1 MSSAQPLHAL
11 IVEDSPED
19 ADLLVS
25 ELRRAGFA
33 VEWRRV
39 DREADYTAE
48 LSPTLDVI
56 FADFTLPQFDPL
68 RALELLRKKG
78 LEIPFIIV
86 SGSIGEDRA
95 VAVMREGAWDY
106 LLKDRLGRLGQAT
119 LQALAKKRL
128 LDERRHD
135 QAALQAREE
144 QLRLLVNHIPQA
156 FWMTDIKQEQP
167 VYVSPAYKT
176 IWGRSRRQ
184 LKRDPAAWMNAIH
197 PEDRGR
203 VSAAMKKM
211 PGETYDE
218 QYRILRP
225 DGTVR
230 WIQDR
235 AFPVATR
242 AGRVYGIVGVAED
255 ITERKQAQER
265 IARLSR
271 VHAVLSGINSLIVRV
286 RDRRALFE
294 EACRI
299 AREPGNFRMAWIG
312 WLEDTPPALLPV
324 AWAGMDEALLSK
336 IRFYPGDD
344 APDSSRVESR
354 ALREKQAVFCN
365 DISAEPALGTAGE
378 TALAQDCRSVIA
390 LPLLMENQ
398 AVGVFVLYAAEPG
411 FFTEEE
417 RLLLNELAADISF
430 AIDYIAKEEKLRYLA
445 YYDPLTGLSNRTLFY
460 DHQNQM
466 INASQRGNTLAAVLL
481 FDVENFRLIN
491 DTLGRHVGDT
501 LLRVIAERIK
511 GEFRSSNS
519 LARVGA
525 DCFAVMLAELRQGAD
540 VVHVVEEKILKPLA
554 QPVRIGD
561 RELRTSV
568 KVGIALFPNDGIDAD
583 TLFKNAEAAL
593 KRAKES
599 RERYLFYAPEMNAR
613 AAERFAL
620 ESRLRRAV
628 EQGQFVLHYQPKIAL
643 ANGRLKGLEAL
654 LRWNDPEMG
663 LIPPGG
669 FIPVLEETGMIL
681 EVGQWVL
688 VQAISDFQRWQ
699 SQGWTAPRI
708 AVNVSAIQLRQK
720 NFVARIA
727 QAIERAGAPEH
738 GLDLELTESLLMED
752 IGASVAKLRAIQ
764 EMEVRI
770 AVDDFG
776 TGYSS
781 LNYIAKLPIH
791 ALKIDRS
798 FIVNMTNTPDDLT
811 IVSTII
817 SLAHSFRLQVVAEG
831 VESEEQARFLT
842 LLRCDEGQGCLFSRP
857 LPMDRIEA
865 MLAADPKPFSKGGI
879 VDGQER
885 R

>member
-1 MSSAQPLHAL
+1 MTSTQPLHAL
-11 IVEDSPED
+11 ILEDSPED
-19 ADLLVS
+19 AELLIS

-39 DREADYTAE
+39 DSEADYTAQ
-48 LSPTLDVI
+48 LSPKLDVI
-56 FADFTLPQFDPL
+56 FADYALPQFDPL
-68 RALELLRKKG
+68 RALELLRQKG

-95 VAVMREGAWDY
+95 VAAMREGAWDY

-119 LQALAKKRL
+119 QQALEKKRL
-128 LDERRHD
+128 QDERRQA

-144 QLRLLVNHIPQA
+144 QLRLLVNHIPEV
-156 FWMTDIKQEQP
+156 FWTTDIKQEQSF
-167 VYVSPAYKT
+167 YVSPAYKT
-176 IWGRSRRQ
+176 IWGRSRRE
-184 LKRDPAAWMNAIH
+184 LKRDPTAWMKAIH

-203 VSAAMKKM
+203 VSAAMEKL

-218 QYRILRP
+218 QYRIVRP
-225 DGTVR
+225 DGSVR

-235 AFPVATR
+235 AFPVANR

-255 ITERKQAQER
+255 ITERKQAQEK

-286 RDRRALFE
+286 RDRGALLE

-312 WLEDTPPALLPV
+312 WLEETPLALIPV
-324 AWAGMDEALLSK
+324 AWAEMDEALLSK
-336 IRFYPGDD
+336 IQFYPGDD
-344 APDSSRVESR
+344 APESSRVESR

-365 DISAEPALGTAGE
+365 DISAEPALGTARE
-378 TALAQDCRSVIA
+378 TLLAQGCRSVIA

-398 AVGVFVLYAAEPG
+398 AVGVFVLYAAEPD
-411 FFTEEE
+411 FFTDEE
-417 RLLLNELAADISF
+417 RLLLNELGADISF
-430 AIDYIAKEEKLRYLA
+430 ALDYLAKEEKLRYLA

-466 INASQRGNTLAAVLL
+466 INASQRGNTLAAVILS
-481 FDVENFRLIN
+481 DVENFRLIN

-511 GEFRSSNS
+511 GEFRSANNV
-519 LARVGA
+519 ARVGA
-525 DCFAVMLAELRQGAD
+525 DCFAVMLSELRQETD
-540 VVHVVEEKILKPLA
+540 VAHMVEEKILKLLA

-561 RELRTSV
+561 QELRISV

-599 RERYLFYAPEMNAR
+599 KERYLFYAPEMNAR

-628 EQGQFVLHYQPKIAL
+628 EQGQFVLHYQPKISL

-688 VQAISDFQRWQ
+688 VQAVSDFQRWQ
-699 SQGWTAPRI
+699 TLGWTAPRI

-720 NFVARIA
+720 SFMARIT
-727 QAIERAGAPEH
+727 QAIEQVGVPEH

-752 IGASVAKLRAIQ
+752 IGASIAKLRAIQ

-781 LNYIAKLPIH
+781 LSYIAKLPIH

-798 FIVNMTNTPDDLT
+798 FIVNMTNTPEDMS

-831 VESEEQARFLT
+831 VESEEQARFLR
-842 LLRCDEGQGCLFSRP
+842 LLRCDECQGYLFSP
-857 LPMDRIEA
+857 PVPIDRIEA
-865 MLAADPKPFSKGGI
+865 MLVADPKPFSGI
-879 VDGQER
+879 FDGQEHR
-885 R
+885 